1 MKKIGM
7 IGGLSWLSSAE
18 YYRLINEMVSEKLG
32 DEASAHVILESV
44 NRAPY
49 VEYVNRRQDECSAE
63 KIVADAVHSVIAGGA
78 DFIVLC
84 CNDIHRFVPNIEGQ
98 ISIPI
103 LHIADATA
111 ESIKAASLDT
121 VGLLGVRKT
130 MEGTFY
136 SERLKAHGIDTIV
149 PELAEQDVIQH
160 FLMDEVL
167 KGIISADAKQGFLKI
182 IKSLNDRGAEGI
194 VLGCT
199 EIPLLITQEDIDIP
213 AFSTTH
219 LHCEAA
225 VRMALT

>member
-1 MKKIGM
+1 M

-18 YYRLINEMVSEKLG
+18 YYRLINEMVADKLG
-32 DEASAHVILESV
+32 DEASAHLIMESV

-49 VEYVNRRQDECSAE
+49 VEYVNRRYDEVSAE
-63 KIVADAVHSVIAGGA
+63 KIVSDAVHSVIAGGA
-78 DFIVLC
+78 NFVVMC
-84 CNDIHRFVPNIEGQ
+84 CNDIHRFVPNIESQ
-98 ISIPI
+98 ISVPI

-111 ESIKAASLDT
+111 QSIKAASLDK

-136 SERLKAHGIDTIV
+136 SDRLKTHGIDTIV
-149 PELAEQDVIQH
+149 PELSEQDVIQH

-167 KGIISADAKQGFLKI
+167 KGIITTEAKQGFLDVIERLK
-182 IKSLNDRGAEGI
+182 DRGAQGI

-199 EIPLLITQEDIDIP
+199 EIPLLINQEDIDIP

-225 VRMALT
+225 VQMALSY